1 MSRLR
6 LIPVLLVA
14 ALFGASGGFSQ
25 EKKEPPK
32 DVKES
37 SKEKDSKE
45 KEAVKFKGSL
55 PSRWGQIGLSEDQK
69 QHVYKIQGQ
78 YRDEIDKLQA
88 KIDDL
93 KAQQKKE
100 MEKVLTEEQKK
111 RLRELLLG
119 EKDSR

>member
-25 EKKEPPK
+25 EKKEPAK
-32 DVKES
+32 DVKE

-69 QHVYKIQGQ
+69 QNVYKIQGQ

-88 KIDDL
+88 KIEDL

-100 MEKVLTEEQKK
+100 MERILTEEQKK

>member
-6 LIPVLLVA
+6 LIPLLLVA

-25 EKKEPPK
+25 EKKEPAK

-37 SKEKDSKE
+37 KEKESKE
-45 KEAVKFKGSL
+45 KEPAVKFKGSL

-69 QHVYKIQGQ
+69 QHVYKIQSQ

-88 KIDDL
+88 KIEEL
-93 KAQQKKE
+93 KSQQKKE
-100 MEKVLTEEQKK
+100 MEKLLTEEQKK